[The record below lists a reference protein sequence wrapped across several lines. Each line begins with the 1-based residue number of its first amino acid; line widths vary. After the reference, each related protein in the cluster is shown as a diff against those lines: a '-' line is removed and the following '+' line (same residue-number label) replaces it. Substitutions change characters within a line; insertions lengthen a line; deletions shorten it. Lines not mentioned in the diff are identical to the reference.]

1 MKERKVQMM
10 VFDVWKS
17 LKKGDIHPVYCL
29 YGKETYLLQETVQRI
44 RQAVVDEETKDF
56 NLSVFDLEE
65 EALDLAVEDAE
76 TFPFMG
82 ERRLVVA
89 KNPSFLTAEKKKEKL
104 EHNLGVLEAYISQP
118 APYSVFVLLA
128 PYEKLD
134 ERKKLTK
141 LLKKHAHMVEAKELN
156 GKETA
161 DFVTSL
167 AKSEG
172 KHIET
177 EAAQELVILCNASL
191 SSIAQEVKK
200 LSTYIGDRDSIMLD
214 DVKKLVARGLEQNIF
229 ELINKVV
236 NRKRTEALQIFY
248 DLLKQNEE
256 PIKMMA
262 LIANQFR
269 LLLQTK
275 YFSQQGYGQKQIA
288 SNLKVHPFRIKLAID
303 QAKLFSEQELKSII
317 EQLAVMDYEM
327 KTGKKDKQLLLE
339 LFLLQLLQPNEK
351 NGSL

>member
-1 MKERKVQMM
+1 MM

-65 EALDLAVEDAE
+65 DALDLAVEDAE

-89 KNPSFLTAEKKKEKL
+89 KNPTFLTAEKKKDKP
-104 EHNLGVLEAYISQP
+104 EHNLEALEAYIAQP

-141 LLKKHAHMVEAKELN
+141 LLKKHADMVEAKELN
-156 GKETA
+156 GPETA
-161 DFVTSL
+161 DFIKGL

-172 KHIET
+172 KQIDSD
-177 EAAQELVILCNASL
+177 AAEELVILCNASL
-191 SSIAQEVKK
+191 SAIAQEVKK
-200 LSTYIGDRDSIMLD
+200 LSTYIGDRDEILLE
-214 DVKKLVARGLEQNIF
+214 DVRKLVARGLEQNIF

-236 NRKRTEALQIFY
+236 NRRRTEALQIFY

-269 LLLQTK
+269 LILQTK

-303 QAKLFSEQELKSII
+303 QARLFSETELKSIM

-339 LFLLQLLQPNEK
+339 LFLLKLLQPSEK
-351 NGSL
+351 SGSL

>member
-1 MKERKVQMM
+1 MKERKVQMT
-10 VFDVWKS
+10 VFDVWRS

-65 EALDLAVEDAE
+65 DALDLAVEDAE

-89 KNPSFLTAEKKKEKL
+89 KNPTFLTAEKKKDKP
-104 EHNLGVLEAYISQP
+104 EHNLEALEAYIAQP

-141 LLKKHAHMVEAKELN
+141 LLKKHADMVEAKELN
-156 GKETA
+156 GPETA
-161 DFVTSL
+161 DFIKGL

-172 KHIET
+172 KQIDSG
-177 EAAQELVILCNASL
+177 AAEELVILCNASL
-191 SSIAQEVKK
+191 SAIAQEVKK
-200 LSTYIGDRDSIMLD
+200 LSTYIGDRDEILLD
-214 DVKKLVARGLEQNIF
+214 DVRKLVARGLEQNIF

-236 NRKRTEALQIFY
+236 NRRRTEALQIFY

-269 LLLQTK
+269 LILQTK

-303 QAKLFSEQELKSII
+303 QARLFSETELKSIM

-327 KTGKKDKQLLLE
+327 KTGKKDKKLLLE
-339 LFLLQLLQPNEK
+339 LFLLKLLQPNE
-351 NGSL
+351 

>member
-1 MKERKVQMM
+1 MM

-65 EALDLAVEDAE
+65 DALDLAVEDAE

-89 KNPSFLTAEKKKEKL
+89 KNPTFLTAEKKKDKP
-104 EHNLGVLEAYISQP
+104 EHNLEALEAYIAQP

-141 LLKKHAHMVEAKELN
+141 LLKKHADMVEAKELN
-156 GKETA
+156 GPETA
-161 DFVTSL
+161 DFIKGL

-172 KHIET
+172 KQIDSD
-177 EAAQELVILCNASL
+177 AAEELVILCNASL
-191 SSIAQEVKK
+191 SAIAQEVKK
-200 LSTYIGDRDSIMLD
+200 LSTYIGDRDEILLE
-214 DVKKLVARGLEQNIF
+214 DVRKLVARGLEQNIF

-236 NRKRTEALQIFY
+236 NRRRTEALQIFY

-269 LLLQTK
+269 LILQTK

-303 QAKLFSEQELKSII
+303 QARLFSETELKSIM
-317 EQLAVMDYEM
+317 EQLAVMDNEM

-339 LFLLQLLQPNEK
+339 LFLLKLLQPSEK
-351 NGSL
+351 SGSL

>member
-1 MKERKVQMM
+1 MT
-10 VFDVWKS
+10 VFDVWRS

-65 EALDLAVEDAE
+65 DALDLAVEDAE

-89 KNPSFLTAEKKKEKL
+89 KNPTFLTAEKKKDKP
-104 EHNLGVLEAYISQP
+104 EHNLEALEAYISQP

-141 LLKKHAHMVEAKELN
+141 LLKKHADMVEAKELN
-156 GKETA
+156 GPETA
-161 DFVTSL
+161 DFIKGL

-172 KHIET
+172 KQIDSG
-177 EAAQELVILCNASL
+177 AAEELVILCNASL
-191 SSIAQEVKK
+191 SAIAQEVKK
-200 LSTYIGDRDSIMLD
+200 LSTYIGDRDEILLD
-214 DVKKLVARGLEQNIF
+214 DVRKLVARGLEQNIF

-236 NRKRTEALQIFY
+236 NRRRTEALQIFY

-269 LLLQTK
+269 LILQTK

-303 QAKLFSEQELKSII
+303 QARLFSETELKSIM
-317 EQLAVMDYEM
+317 EQLAVMDYEI

-339 LFLLQLLQPNEK
+339 LFLLKLL
-351 NGSL
+351 

>member
-1 MKERKVQMM
+1 M
-10 VFDVWKS
+10 
-17 LKKGDIHPVYCL
+17 
-29 YGKETYLLQETVQRI
+29 
-44 RQAVVDEETKDF
+44 
-56 NLSVFDLEE
+56 
-65 EALDLAVEDAE
+65 
-76 TFPFMG
+76 
-82 ERRLVVA
+82 
-89 KNPSFLTAEKKKEKL
+89 
-104 EHNLGVLEAYISQP
+104 QP

-156 GKETA
+156 GRETA
-161 DFVTSL
+161 DFIAGL

-172 KHIET
+172 KLIER
-177 EAAQELVILCNASL
+177 EAAEELVILCNASL
-191 SSIAQEVKK
+191 SAIAQEVKK
-200 LSTYIGDRDSIMLD
+200 LSTYIGDRDSITLE

-269 LLLQTK
+269 LLMQTK

-288 SNLKVHPFRIKLAID
+288 SNLKVHPFRVKLAID
-303 QAKLFSEQELKSII
+303 QARLFSEEELKSII
-317 EQLAVMDYEM
+317 EHLAVMDYEM
-327 KTGKKDKQLLLE
+327 KTGKKTSSSSCLSC
-339 LFLLQLLQPNEK
+339 FCSSFCSPIEK
-351 NGSL
+351 TAL

>member
-1 MKERKVQMM
+1 M

-65 EALDLAVEDAE
+65 DALDLAVEDAE

-89 KNPSFLTAEKKKEKL
+89 KNPTFLTAEKKKDKP
-104 EHNLGVLEAYISQP
+104 EHNLEALEAYIAQP

-141 LLKKHAHMVEAKELN
+141 LLKKHADMVEAKELN
-156 GKETA
+156 GPETA
-161 DFVTSL
+161 DFIKGL

-172 KHIET
+172 KQIDSD
-177 EAAQELVILCNASL
+177 AAEELVILCNASL
-191 SSIAQEVKK
+191 SAIAQEVKK
-200 LSTYIGDRDSIMLD
+200 LSTYIGDRDEILLE
-214 DVKKLVARGLEQNIF
+214 DVRKLVARGLEQNIF

-236 NRKRTEALQIFY
+236 NRRRTEALQIFY

-269 LLLQTK
+269 LILQTK

-303 QAKLFSEQELKSII
+303 QARLFSETELKSIM

-327 KTGKKDKQLLLE
+327 KTGKKNKQLLLE
-339 LFLLQLLQPNEK
+339 LFLLKLLQPSEK
-351 NGSL
+351 SGSL